1 MSKQMPTGKPE
12 ISIIVPV
19 YNGEQYLSGCLDSI
33 IDQTFP
39 DWELII
45 ADDGSDDRTAD
56 IAERYAGSDK
66 RIQVIRLN
74 RGGVSAA
81 RNSGLELSKGDYIA
95 FVDSDDLLAPE
106 YLSRM
111 ISCAK
116 ADNADIVQCSF
127 CFIDE
132 KENRTPD
139 KGCIDAV
146 YTGRDKILE
155 AYSNGPLGDI
165 RVSVW
170 AKLFRRE
177 MFSDI
182 RFRQDI
188 RIYEDAFYV
197 YQCCRMAGKVC
208 SFSEPLYL
216 YRQHEDSVM
225 HSGLSERYSDYF
237 QVLDTQ
243 RKEVKDHR
251 LVLLNITKREVET
264 ALWLMRIM
272 KCEGKDREMWI
283 LRRKLTGLNG
293 KGLFSCSPFKIKLKL
308 IGVIILPHIYFAL
321 LKIRKDQ

>member
-1 MSKQMPTGKPE
+1 MPTGKPE

-19 YNGEQYLSGCLDSI
+19 YNGEQYLSECLDSVKN
-33 IDQTFP
+33 QSFS

-45 ADDGSDDRTAD
+45 SDDGSDDRTAD
-56 IAERYAGSDK
+56 IADRYAESDK

-74 RGGVSAA
+74 RVGVSAA
-81 RNSGLELSKGDYIA
+81 RNSGIELSKGNYIA

-111 ISCAK
+111 LSLAK
-116 ADNADIVQCSF
+116 SENADIVQCSF

-139 KGCIDAV
+139 QGGIDAV
-146 YTGRDKILE
+146 FTGQDEILE

-182 RFRQDI
+182 RFSQDI

-197 YQCCRMAGKVC
+197 YQCCRKAGKVY

-216 YRQHEDSVM
+216 YRQRGDSVM
-225 HSGLSERYSDYF
+225 HSGLSECYSDYF

-243 RKEVKDHR
+243 R
-251 LVLLNITKREVET
+251 
-264 ALWLMRIM
+264 
-272 KCEGKDREMWI
+272 
-283 LRRKLTGLNG
+283 
-293 KGLFSCSPFKIKLKL
+293 
-308 IGVIILPHIYFAL
+308 
-321 LKIRKDQ
+321 